1 MITAITNDNYVEE
14 VVKSDRPVIID
25 FWADWCGPCRMMS
38 DTIDEIAQTRSDIK
52 VCKVNV
58 DEERD
63 LAVKFSISAIPT
75 VLLIKNGDTVE
86 TAVGYMK
93 KDELLSRFGL

>member
-75 VLLIKNGDTVE
+75 VLLIKNGDTAE